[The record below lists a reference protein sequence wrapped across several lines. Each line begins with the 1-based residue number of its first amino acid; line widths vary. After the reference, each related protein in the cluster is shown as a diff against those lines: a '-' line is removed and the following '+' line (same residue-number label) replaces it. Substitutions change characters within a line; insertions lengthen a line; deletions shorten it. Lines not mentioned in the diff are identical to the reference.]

1 MQYIEGTVVSGVK
14 WWLLGAVYRGNCC
27 VWCEVGLLGTV
38 YTGNCCVWCE
48 VVVVWCSVY
57 RELLNVV

>member
-1 MQYIEGTVVSGVK
+1 MCGVK